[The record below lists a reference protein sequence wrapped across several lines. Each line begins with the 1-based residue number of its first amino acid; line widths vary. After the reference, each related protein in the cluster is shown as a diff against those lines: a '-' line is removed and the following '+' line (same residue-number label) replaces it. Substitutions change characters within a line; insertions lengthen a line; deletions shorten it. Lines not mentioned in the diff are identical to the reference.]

1 MSDRR
6 VRRAPFP
13 EDYLAVAS
21 ERDRWFRL
29 GIGGVLAS
37 MLVTAA
43 SYAYRPLLVALL
55 ATGGFVIFAAV
66 RFAVLDQKSG
76 RLLEPWLEANPYR
89 GPGQRI
95 VGPLR
100 RFAIAHPLLVGLGIS
115 LFLFALLVGG
125 LIARHR
131 FAT

>member
-1 MSDRR
+1 
-6 VRRAPFP
+6 
-13 EDYLAVAS
+13 
-21 ERDRWFRL
+21 
-29 GIGGVLAS
+29 

-43 SYAYRPLLVALL
+43 SYAYRPMLVALL
-55 ATGGFVIFAAV
+55 ATGGFVIFAVV

-89 GPGQRI
+89 GRGQHL

-100 RFAIAHPLLVGLGIS
+100 RFAITHPLLAGVTIA

-125 LIARHR
+125 LVARHR
-131 FAT
+131 

>member
-1 MSDRR
+1 MRR
-6 VRRAPFP
+6 TPFP
-13 EDYLAVAS
+13 EDYLVVAG

-29 GIGGVLAS
+29 GIGGVLAA

-66 RFAVLDQKSG
+66 RFAVLDQKSA

-89 GPGQRI
+89 GPGQRLI
-95 VGPLR
+95 GPLR
-100 RFAIAHPLLVGLGIS
+100 RFAITHPLLVGLGIS
-115 LFLFALLVGG
+115 LFLLALLVGG
-125 LIARHR
+125 LVARHR